1 MRTSL
6 LNQPDDCQL
15 AARLNE
21 LLEKPEFSK
30 FEALVGFAV
39 SSGVRQLQP
48 RLEGLLVRNG
58 TIRIIVGVS
67 NKVTT
72 VEGLQLL
79 LELAHKGARVFVFHN
94 DNQANPIFHP
104 KLYLCEGKDRAVLI
118 VGSNNLTGKGL
129 ASNYEISLMQDLDL
143 KNQAD
148 VQLIESA
155 GKIIDR
161 YCDVAGGF
169 SHILDDKFLLELQAE
184 GYLGSELLGTN
195 QPETSGEADSTTV
208 TTAARKKLFAS
219 KAVPQPAIPKP
230 VGVKPPAPRTTAGV
244 AAKTAAPAGRGP
256 ILWEKKLAK
265 SDVQSQTGHPT
276 GVVRLTQAKWR
287 VDGELINWITYF
299 RRELFG
305 RFPWRTA
312 KNHPFVE
319 ETDVA
324 FDITVSRVTLGVR
337 RLRISDKPSGE
348 AGQGNYTS
356 SLHWGDLAE
365 DIRKAKLA
373 GKHLRLYGPA
383 AGTSEPFFIEIA

>member
-48 RLEGLLVRNG
+48 RLEGLLVRKG
-58 TIRIIVGVS
+58 TIRIVVGVS

-79 LELAHKGARVFVFHN
+79 LELVHKGAKVFVFHN

-143 KNQAD
+143 KNPAD
-148 VQLIESA
+148 FELIEST

-169 SHILDDKFLLELQAE
+169 SHVLNDKFLLELEAE

-195 QPETSGEADSTTV
+195 RPETSGETDGTTV
-208 TTAARKKLFAS
+208 TTVPRKKLFAS
-219 KAVPQPAIPKP
+219 KAVHRRQSLSQWVLNRPRPIP
-230 VGVKPPAPRTTAGV
+230 
-244 AAKTAAPAGRGP
+244 
-256 ILWEKKLAK
+256 
-265 SDVQSQTGHPT
+265 
-276 GVVRLTQAKWR
+276 
-287 VDGELINWITYF
+287 
-299 RRELFG
+299 
-305 RFPWRTA
+305 
-312 KNHPFVE
+312 
-319 ETDVA
+319 
-324 FDITVSRVTLGVR
+324 R
-337 RLRISDKPSGE
+337 RLWSLRSQRPPPH
-348 AGQGNYTS
+348 AGLLCG
-356 SLHWGDLAE
+356 
-365 DIRKAKLA
+365 RR
-373 GKHLRLYGPA
+373 HLP
-383 AGTSEPFFIEIA
+383 